1 MRVAVSSTG
10 EKLTDN
16 ISEVFARCPY
26 FIIAE
31 IKDQKIDKTEII
43 ENKSTDQM
51 SEAGISAAQLMAEKN
66 VNAVIT
72 GNVGPRAFDVL
83 KQFNIEIY
91 TGSGIIKEVLQKFIN
106 GKLKKIEINM
116 ITLTDENFEKEVIK
130 NEKPIL
136 VDFWSPT
143 CPPCVMLGPIIEEIA
158 KEFEGRI
165 KVGKLNVMENQ
176 ETAEKYE
183 IFSIP
188 TIIIFKEGEIK
199 ERAVGLRPKQV
210 IIDKLNSIL

>member
-26 FIIAE
+26 FIIDE

-106 GKLKKIEINM
+106 GKLKKI
-116 ITLTDENFEKEVIK
+116 
-130 NEKPIL
+130 
-136 VDFWSPT
+136 
-143 CPPCVMLGPIIEEIA
+143 
-158 KEFEGRI
+158 
-165 KVGKLNVMENQ
+165 
-176 ETAEKYE
+176 
-183 IFSIP
+183 
-188 TIIIFKEGEIK
+188 
-199 ERAVGLRPKQV
+199 
-210 IIDKLNSIL
+210 